1 MATNALVVD
10 ISAKLHVDRATAEG
24 CLALVSI
31 YMNDNGLTVF
41 EKTNKDGTIALEF
54 TERKHTW

>member
-10 ISAKLHVDRATAEG
+10 VSAKLHVDRATAEG
-24 CLALVSI
+24 CLALASI

-54 TERKHTW
+54 IERKHTW

>member
-1 MATNALVVD
+1 MASNTLTVD
-10 ISAKLHVDRATAEG
+10 ISAKLHVDKTTAEG

-41 EKTNKDGTIALEF
+41 EKTNKDGGIALEF

>member
-24 CLALVSI
+24 CLALASI

-54 TERKHTW
+54 TEREHTW